1 MFENLIAQPATG
13 LLSDDILASRLP
25 QSMLFSGPQS
35 SGKLTAALELARVL
49 SCANGDAVWTCACQ
63 SCARHKELINP
74 DLLVLGPRD
83 CILEIRAAA
92 RAFLENRGTA
102 SRYLFIRSIR
112 KLTCRFN
119 TCFMDQED
127 SRVAKASPLLADI
140 EERLEEIDPSR
151 PLTEDLTALG
161 KSVNAIV
168 DLAERLEDDFLYDSI
183 PVALV
188 RSASSWA
195 RLSPSGKMKTV
206 IIENADR
213 MQDAARNAFLKI
225 LEEPPSNVVFILTTS
240 RRGAIMPTI
249 LSRVRTYAF
258 VDRPM
263 ERQQEVISRVFHSV
277 PEGKELLEGFFNRF
291 LPVPAASIESAATMY
306 LNGILADGID
316 VGKKPLQSLRSALG
330 QNAQTCEIQQISAM
344 LNKFTPEIVYRLFL
358 ARCARVLRE
367 SLRTGLA
374 DAREISVFAKWSKLI
389 QAACDSVEVYNLTPV
404 ASLERLAQEM
414 KESL

>member
-1 MFENLIAQPATG
+1 
-13 LLSDDILASRLP
+13 
-25 QSMLFSGPQS
+25 
-35 SGKLTAALELARVL
+35 
-49 SCANGDAVWTCACQ
+49 
-63 SCARHKELINP
+63 
-74 DLLVLGPRD
+74 
-83 CILEIRAAA
+83 
-92 RAFLENRGTA
+92 
-102 SRYLFIRSIR
+102 
-112 KLTCRFN
+112 
-119 TCFMDQED
+119 
-127 SRVAKASPLLADI
+127 
-140 EERLEEIDPSR
+140 
-151 PLTEDLTALG
+151 
-161 KSVNAIV
+161 
-168 DLAERLEDDFLYDSI
+168 
-183 PVALV
+183 
-188 RSASSWA
+188 
-195 RLSPSGKMKTV
+195 
-206 IIENADR
+206 
-213 MQDAARNAFLKI
+213 
-225 LEEPPSNVVFILTTS
+225 
-240 RRGAIMPTI
+240 MPTI

-306 LNGILADGID
+306 LNGILAEAID

-344 LNKFTPEIVYRLFL
+344 LNKFKPEIVYRLFL